1 MTIRPLGDKVP
12 VVDPTAWVS
21 EAAYVVGDVHLG
33 AHTSVWPGA
42 VVRGDFGSIRIGHH
56 TVIEDN
62 CVVHSGGD
70 TVVGDDVIVGHS
82 VVLHCARVGSNCL
95 IGNHATLLD
104 DAQIGDLCLV
114 AAGTLVPPRLVVP
127 PRSFVSG
134 APATV
139 EPIGERHLA
148 RLRALSTTGR
158 EQGYPMMLERYRDAG
173 L

>member
-1 MTIRPLGDKVP
+1 MGDKVP
-12 VVDPTAWVS
+12 VLAPTAWVS

-33 AHTSVWPGA
+33 DHASVWPGA
-42 VVRGDFGSIRIGHH
+42 VVRGDFGSIRIGAY

-62 CVVHSGGD
+62 CVVHSGGS
-70 TVVGDDVIVGHS
+70 TTIGDDDIVGHG

-104 DAQIGDLCLV
+104 DAEIGNLCLV

-127 PRSFVSG
+127 DRSFVSG

-139 EPIGERHLA
+139 EPIADRHLD
-148 RLRALSTTGR
+148 RLRALSTVGR
-158 EQGYPMMLERYRDAG
+158 ELGYPMMASRYREAG